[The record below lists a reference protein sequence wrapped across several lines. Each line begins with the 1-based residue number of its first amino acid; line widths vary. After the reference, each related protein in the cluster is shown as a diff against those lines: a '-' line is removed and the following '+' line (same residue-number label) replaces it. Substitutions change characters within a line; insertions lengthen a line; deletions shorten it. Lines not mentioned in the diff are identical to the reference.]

1 MKKLSS
7 IIRHAFFLFF
17 LFIIAAPVNVRSSKI
32 FRKASAKQP
41 ANLLYLPLDERFTTR
56 GLFLADAKLTRF
68 HPLTP
73 DESILPQKKV
83 LPDMKQLLDWTENA
97 AKSADY
103 AIVSAEMLLYGG
115 LIASRISDDSLA
127 TIEQRL
133 QLLEKIRRENPKMR
147 LFVSSTVTRLPAYGS
162 SEEEPDYYADYGRA
176 IFQFSFYSHRYEQL
190 KNPADKISADEF
202 RNQIPPPVLA
212 DFLTRRSRNF
222 AINKALIKL
231 VERNVVERLVI
242 TLDDNAE
249 YGFSKKEAAE
259 LETRAAPF
267 KNRIAVYPG
276 ADEAQLA
283 LLSNL
288 VAAGKPVSVYPV
300 YRFPQSKNLIPA
312 FEGEPLEESVR
323 RQISAAGGVLEND
336 ASKAECILYV
346 NNFEDRET
354 FPPKDKTELPVD
366 VAPFEQW
373 LKRARINSLKGK
385 ILILADN
392 RFYNG
397 ADSELIA
404 ALFNSQLNPEQLA
417 YAGWNTSG
425 NTLGSAIA
433 LGVLRR
439 KMPKATG
446 NFQQFKEL
454 LFSRFIEDWVY
465 MTVGREQIRSNM
477 RRENL
482 KEFARTQF
490 EPEYESEMKDL
501 FNSRAELINRFLKTD
516 FKIERVFFPWH
527 RPFEVGFDINCKICG
542 KRSDKNTNNFD

>member
-17 LFIIAAPVNVRSSKI
+17 LFIIVAPVNVRSSKI
-32 FRKASAKQP
+32 FPKASAKKP

-56 GLFLADAKLTRF
+56 GLFLADARITWF

-73 DESILPQKKV
+73 DASILPRKKI
-83 LPDMKQLLDWTENA
+83 LPDMKRLLDWTEDT

-103 AIVSAEMLLYGG
+103 AVVSAEMLLYGG

-127 TIEQRL
+127 TVEKRL
-133 QLLEKIRRENPKMR
+133 QILEKIRRKNPKMR
-147 LFVSSTVTRLPAYGS
+147 LLVSSTVTRIPAYGS

-176 IFQFSFYSHRYEQL
+176 IFQFSFCSHRYEQL

-212 DFLTRRSRNF
+212 DFLTRRARNF
-222 AINKALIKL
+222 AVNKALIKL
-231 VERNVVERLVI
+231 VETNVIERLVI
-242 TLDDNAE
+242 TLDDNSE

-259 LETRAAPF
+259 LETLAAPF

-288 VAAGKPVSVYPV
+288 VAAGKPVSVHPV

-312 FEGEPLEESVR
+312 FEGAPLEESVR
-323 RQISAAGGVLEND
+323 RQISAAGGTLEND

-354 FPPKDKTELPVD
+354 FPPKGKIELPGD
-366 VAPFEQW
+366 VEPFEQW

-397 ADSELIA
+397 ADAELVA
-404 ALFNSQLNPEQLA
+404 AVFKSRIDPERIA

-425 NTLGSAIA
+425 NTLGSALA

-439 KMPKATG
+439 RMAKNAA
-446 NFQQFKEL
+446 NFRQFKEL
-454 LFSRFIEDWVY
+454 LFARFIEDWVY
-465 MTVGREQIRSNM
+465 MTIGREQVRNRM
-477 RRENL
+477 QRENL
-482 KEFARTQF
+482 KEFA
-490 EPEYESEMKDL
+490 
-501 FNSRAELINRFLKTD
+501 
-516 FKIERVFFPWH
+516 
-527 RPFEVGFDINCKICG
+527 
-542 KRSDKNTNNFD
+542 

>member
-1 MKKLSS
+1 MK
-7 IIRHAFFLFF
+7 R
-17 LFIIAAPVNVRSSKI
+17 
-32 FRKASAKQP
+32 
-41 ANLLYLPLDERFTTR
+41 
-56 GLFLADAKLTRF
+56 
-68 HPLTP
+68 
-73 DESILPQKKV
+73 
-83 LPDMKQLLDWTENA
+83 LLDWTEDT

-103 AIVSAEMLLYGG
+103 AVVSAEMLLYGG

-127 TIEQRL
+127 TVEKRWQI
-133 QLLEKIRRENPKMR
+133 LEKMRRKNPKMR
-147 LFVSSTVTRLPAYGS
+147 LLVSSTVTRIPAYGS

-212 DFLTRRSRNF
+212 DFLTRRARNF
-222 AINKALIKL
+222 AVNKALIKL
-231 VERNVVERLVI
+231 VETNVIERLVI
-242 TLDDNAE
+242 TLDDNSE
-249 YGFSKKEAAE
+249 YGFSKKEAEE
-259 LETRAAPF
+259 LETLAAPF

-288 VAAGKPVSVYPV
+288 VAADKPVSVYPV
-300 YRFPQSKNLIPA
+300 YRFPQSKNLISA

-323 RQISAAGGVLEND
+323 RQISAAGGTLEND

-354 FPPKDKTELPVD
+354 FPPKGKTELPSD

-397 ADSELIA
+397 ADAELVA
-404 ALFNSQLNPEQLA
+404 AVFKSRIDPERIA

-425 NTLGSAIA
+425 NTLGSALA

-439 KMPKATG
+439 RMAKNA
-446 NFQQFKEL
+446 NNVRQFKEL
-454 LFSRFIEDWVY
+454 LFARFIEDWVY
-465 MTVGREQIRSNM
+465 MTIGREQIRNRM
-477 RRENL
+477 QRENL
-482 KEFARTQF
+482 KEFARTPF

-501 FNSRAELINRFLKTD
+501 FNSRAWLINRFLKTD
-516 FKIERVFFPWH
+516 CKIERVFFPWQ
-527 RPFEVGFDINCKICG
+527 RPFEVGFDVSCKICG
-542 KRSDKNTNNFD
+542 KTKR